1 MTRNGAV
8 SAAFVKELI
17 ALRSERDRISSAF
30 RFADPAWDLLLDLT
44 AARLEGRTVGVAGAG
59 MAPNV
64 PGTTAVRW
72 LDKLV
77 QDGLI
82 ERSAESGDGRGGTL
96 RTSDETHER
105 MLGHLS
111 DSVEKLARL
120 FQKQEGIA

>member
-1 MTRNGAV
+1 MTRNVAV
-8 SAAFVKELI
+8 SAALVRELI
-17 ALRSERDRISSAF
+17 ALRRERGCISSAF

-44 AARLEGRTVGVAGAG
+44 AARLEGRTVGVPSVS

-64 PGTTAVRW
+64 PGTTALRW
-72 LDKLV
+72 LEKLI

-82 ERSAESGDGRGGTL
+82 ERSAEPGDGRGVTL

-111 DSVEKLARL
+111 DGVEKLARL
-120 FQKQEGIA
+120 YGKRENAV